1 MVYLTTLATPGSKQR
16 LERALELLLHAAEG
30 DEVVPPSLYQLY
42 YEQSGGDGKAT
53 TEKKGNVPVFSFP
66 PPSLGLAFDDSD
78 LDAVKTAWELVM
90 SAEASQEEYM
100 VFDDR
105 EGADAE
111 DNVFD

>member
-100 VFDDR
+100 VFEDR